1 MVIDWF
7 TLLMVLALLGFIS
20 GILAFAWLMMKVI
33 HD

>member
-1 MVIDWF
+1 MIDGF
-7 TLLMVLALLGFIS
+7 TLVILLALLVFFG

>member
-1 MVIDWF
+1 MIDWF
-7 TLLMVLALLGFIS
+7 TLVLLLALLSFVG